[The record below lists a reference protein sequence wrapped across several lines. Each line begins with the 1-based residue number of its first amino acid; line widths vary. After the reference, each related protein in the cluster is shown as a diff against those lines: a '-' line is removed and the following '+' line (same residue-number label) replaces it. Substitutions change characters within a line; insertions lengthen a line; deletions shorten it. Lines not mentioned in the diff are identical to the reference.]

1 MTFEIHR
8 GMKVRFKG
16 SDRENLMEKW
26 VPGSIWEIEGIADE
40 SCAVYLLGGG
50 VWPNYDLFREFE
62 PVTEGTLKEIGAQV
76 GDIVS
81 RACHPA
87 IRIILDEALLRNLA
101 ADDYRIIGIDPAKP
115 DSERTI
121 MPMQVRPGYD
131 SLFCVLAKAL
141 HQAQEGKG
149 NERHA
154 AGQPFTEQ
162 PIFKIGEMFGM
173 GFQNGQALKKMIEAQ
188 GMIKRGDF
196 NAAEREILG
205 AINYLAAVAIEINH
219 RATAQQKDQSK

>member
-1 MTFEIHR
+1 
-8 GMKVRFKG
+8 MK
-16 SDRENLMEKW
+16 D
-26 VPGSIWEIEGIADE
+26 
-40 SCAVYLLGGG
+40 
-50 VWPNYDLFREFE
+50 
-62 PVTEGTLKEIGAQV
+62 EGTLIA
-76 GDIVS
+76 
-81 RACHPA
+81 PA
-87 IRIILDEALLRNLA
+87 T
-101 ADDYRIIGIDPAKP
+101 IGIDPAKP
-115 DSERTI
+115 GSEFTI
-121 MPMQVRPGYD
+121 MPVEVKPGYD
-131 SLFCVLAKAL
+131 ALFITLAKAL
-141 HQAQEGKG
+141 HQAQSGKG

-219 RATAQQKDQSK
+219 RATAQQKEQSE